1 MGFKADI
8 IPDRRQLREVR
19 SKSSA
24 RADEPGHPSL
34 HRLTSLRM
42 GRVWWTGGDA
52 RHSITHFAQDDKKSL
67 RDGNGRDNTGEGAR
81 ATENACASIIFECLP
96 ENYRLCP
103 WAGWASSG

>member
-8 IPDRRQLREVR
+8 IPDRRQLSEVR

-24 RADEPGHPSL
+24 RADGRGHPSL

-67 RDGNGRDNTGEGAR
+67 RGWEGAGQHGR
-81 ATENACASIIFECLP
+81 GRPRYRE
-96 ENYRLCP
+96 RLC
-103 WAGWASSG
+103 